1 MAFYD
6 WNRDGK
12 KDMVDDYLEY
22 NIYKESTKDTD
33 SSNYSGGSSGGY
45 SSIFLIVLIALFILN
60 LLKECSQETITL
72 HIKAVTE

>member
-22 NIYKESTKDTD
+22 MYRSER
-33 SSNYSGGSSGGY
+33 YG
-45 SSIFLIVLIALFILN
+45 
-60 LLKECSQETITL
+60 CSEMVRL
-72 HIKAVTE
+72 RWY